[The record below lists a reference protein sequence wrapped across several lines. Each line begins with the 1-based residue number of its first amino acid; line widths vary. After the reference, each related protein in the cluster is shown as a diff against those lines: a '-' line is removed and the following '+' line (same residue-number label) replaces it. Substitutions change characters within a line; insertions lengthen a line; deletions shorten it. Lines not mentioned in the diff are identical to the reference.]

1 MGDLFPNQYFGMD
14 IWKHQE
20 LPIIE
25 SHDFNFFRCLEFQD
39 IYYGKTVSELHRGNL
54 RVSRKDNRYSNIFPG
69 QKLSYWADS
78 PQTAR
83 AEVKKWGSG
92 NNLLTFWA
100 YDDGSSF
107 IPTVYPAEYLRII
120 DGINSGFDIILQK
133 IGNHEDL
140 TCKEKEFID
149 RLGRENPDCLAYRSE
164 AKEGGICF
172 LFFEK
177 GFRKLSLREVSLR
190 LGDYKGKNT
199 AKVTCA
205 ITSDFSPVLE
215 GYGHYFSP
223 IARVK
228 YNDKYIETD
237 EYILRKQFEEYSH
250 EKIRERMR

>member
-25 SHDFNFFRCLEFQD
+25 SRDFNFFRCLEFQD

-83 AEVKKWGSG
+83 AEVKKWGAG

-107 IPTVYPAEYLRII
+107 IPTVYPADYLRII
-120 DGINSGFDIILQK
+120 DGINFGFDIILKK
-133 IGNHEDL
+133 IANHEEL
-140 TCKEKEFID
+140 TCNEKEFI
-149 RLGRENPDCLAYRSE
+149 NC
-164 AKEGGICF
+164 
-172 LFFEK
+172 
-177 GFRKLSLREVSLR
+177 
-190 LGDYKGKNT
+190 
-199 AKVTCA
+199 
-205 ITSDFSPVLE
+205 
-215 GYGHYFSP
+215 
-223 IARVK
+223 
-228 YNDKYIETD
+228 
-237 EYILRKQFEEYSH
+237 
-250 EKIRERMR
+250 